1 MIKNPYNWTAS
12 DVAQWLSVIQCSNA
26 REIFLFH
33 GIEGKDLLQLS
44 DADLRFDLQFRR
56 IHDRKYI
63 LRKIQDLRNFATTTV
78 EIRYGDRVCRIRVA
92 DIHAYTFDMLRK
104 DAARYF
110 KIIEEESVI
119 LDSHGFPWG
128 SVPIGCLFDSNLKQL
143 EAVYLEDNRS
153 EERKQSRLITEGD
166 QEDFN
171 EDNPF
176 HEYKERYSSLLAE
189 SQIRLSPIN
198 TPVSNL
204 ELGKDS
210 SSLSKQA
217 SISHD
222 RSSDLSLSPS
232 FRSRTPNDPCIPG
245 SIL

>member
-63 LRKIQDLRNFATTTV
+63 LRKIQDLRNFTTTTV

-92 DIHAYTFDMLRK
+92 DIHAYTFDMLRR

-110 KIIEEESVI
+110 QIIEEESVI

-128 SVPIGCLFDSNLKQL
+128 SVPIACLFDSNLKQL
-143 EAVYLEDNRS
+143 ESVYLEDNRS
-153 EERKQSRLITEGD
+153 EERKQSRFMTEGD

-176 HEYKERYSSLLAE
+176 HEYKDRYSPLLVE
-189 SQIRLSPIN
+189 SQDRLSPIH
-198 TPVSNL
+198 TLVSNL
-204 ELGKDS
+204 EIGKDS
-210 SSLSKQA
+210 SSLSNQP

-222 RSSDLSLSPS
+222 HSSDFSLSPS
-232 FRSRTPNDPCIPG
+232 FRSRTPNDPRI
-245 SIL
+245 STSTL

>member
-1 MIKNPYNWTAS
+1 MIKNPYNWAAS

-33 GIEGKDLLQLS
+33 GIEGKDLLQLT

-63 LRKIQDLRNFATTTV
+63 LRKIQDLRNLTTTTV

-92 DIHAYTFDMLRK
+92 DLHAYTFDMLRK

-110 KIIEEESVI
+110 QMIEEESVI
-119 LDSHGFPWG
+119 LDSHGLPWG
-128 SVPIGCLFDSNLKQL
+128 SVPIACLFDSNLKQL
-143 EAVYLEDNRS
+143 ETVYLEDNRF
-153 EERKQSRLITEGD
+153 EERKQSRFITEGD

-176 HEYKERYSSLLAE
+176 HEYKERYSPLLTE
-189 SQIRLSPIN
+189 SQERLSPIHR
-198 TPVSNL
+198 PASNL
-204 ELGKDS
+204 ESAKDS

-222 RSSDLSLSPS
+222 RSSDFSLSHS
-232 FRSRTPNDPCIPG
+232 FRSRTPNEPHISP
-245 SIL
+245 STL